1 MLHRKTLKPNQV
13 TTVTKKGS
21 EFKLLTAQTEL
32 RVTFYRKGEEMLVT
46 DARSGFELS
55 GVNFD
60 EILISGEQEQ
70 RIEIWASEI
79 KLGYDAP
86 SANANNLSSFKGL
99 HYGDSEVLLP
109 FEPSRLTARVVSDS
123 PWWYGGANVDS
134 DNGIPVAAGEIA
146 EIRGAAEIKA
156 AISAKGEYLTTTQT
170 VDTGDRPWLYGSFNN
185 NHGLVIRNNDAG
197 IDLLTKG
204 GLMPVNTSKS
214 VSRLCKVGEDGVAYI
229 EVSPQHIYVYNF
241 ETNKTVLINVPSTP
255 AQAVNGVYIT
265 QAAGIVYNKG
275 KYILSAKCY
284 DTVRGED
291 LKALAIFDGQSWAF
305 KFVVYDRN
313 ASFPNEMYP
322 ISDDSILLVGG
333 NKLYISEV
341 DSLPD
346 GYSMEID
353 PYGQRIF
360 LDLEM
365 IQDGFA
371 GTLSYLSY
379 SSYGGYVL
387 LKSQSINSEAVLINE
402 ADKSAVNIGRCQLA
416 LISEAGLI
424 KANGNDWLLSKDYG
438 GTYEPITPTLSF
450 PDGANVHAG
459 YYGGVVL
466 VASTSLTGY
475 ILTEKQ
481 RQNPKQNF
489 RILKAFS

>member
-86 SANANNLSSFKGL
+86 TANANNLSSFKGL

-134 DNGIPVAAGEIA
+134 DNGIPVAAGEVA

-170 VDTGDRPWLYGSFNN
+170 VDTGDRPWIYGSFSNAHGVIIKNN
-185 NHGLVIRNNDAG
+185 SGG
-197 IDLLTKG
+197 IDLLNKSGLQPIPTQGVSVYVVAKVSKHVIAYAAATSDYIYLYNMDTK
-204 GLMPVNTSKS
+204 
-214 VSRLCKVGEDGVAYI
+214 KVELLSIPTTTGD
-229 EVSPQHIYVYNF
+229 
-241 ETNKTVLINVPSTP
+241 
-255 AQAVNGVYIT
+255 AVE
-265 QAAGIVYNKG
+265 G
-275 KYILSAKCY
+275 KYITRINGIAYAGGRYVINASVY
-284 DTVRGED
+284 DIVAGKD
-291 LKALAIFDGQSWAF
+291 IKALVVSDASGWLFKYIYQSNSGH
-305 KFVVYDRN
+305 YPSDLYSSG
-313 ASFPNEMYP
+313 ASG
-322 ISDDSILLVGG
+322 LLVLYSDKVYHIDVNNIPDERIYDGVDFTNLNLISTGFSG
-333 NKLYISEV
+333 N
-341 DSLPD
+341 
-346 GYSMEID
+346 
-353 PYGQRIF
+353 R
-360 LDLEM
+360 
-365 IQDGFA
+365 
-371 GTLSYLSY
+371 SY
-379 SSYGGYVL
+379 SSIASYGGYTL
-387 LKSQSINSEAVLINE
+387 LKSQAVNSSAVLIKE
-402 ADKSAVNIGRCQLA
+402 SDFTAVNIGRCQMA
-416 LISEAGLI
+416 LISEVGLI
-424 KANGNDWLLSKDYG
+424 KGDGGEWLLSKDYG
-438 GTYEPITPTLSF
+438 QTYSSIDPAISF
-450 PDGANVHAG
+450 PSGANVHAN
-459 YYGGVVL
+459 YFDDVVL

-481 RQNPKQNF
+481 RQNPKQKF